1 MLPTRIRMRTV
12 HMHMM
17 LIMLLFFASFAFS
30 FTNGLMTKPLIA
42 RTIENRCREHSRLH
56 MIAAITSTEEFE
68 SKVSLN
74 KESSKAVIML
84 FKKNNCK
91 PCQKIAPQLDELI
104 EKYKDKIDVYEI
116 KADTSKECLG
126 ILKKEGVRTVP
137 TFQFYKGGEKVDH
150 VQGARIDEVEEMI
163 KSIVP

>member
-1 MLPTRIRMRTV
+1 MCVRRISKRIMLLIACFICTLLPLTDGFRTIVPTATRIR
-12 HMHMM
+12 
-17 LIMLLFFASFAFS
+17 
-30 FTNGLMTKPLIA
+30 NGHHIHNLNT
-42 RTIENRCREHSRLH
+42 RLN
-56 MIAAITSTEEFE
+56 MVIPEITSAEEFE
-68 SKVSLN
+68 SMVSSN
-74 KESSKAVIML
+74 KESSKAAIML
-84 FKKNNCK
+84 FKKLNCK
-91 PCQKIAPQLDELI
+91 PCQKIAPQLAELI

-116 KADTSKECLG
+116 RADTSKECLG

>member
-1 MLPTRIRMRTV
+1 MV
-12 HMHMM
+12 D
-17 LIMLLFFASFAFS
+17 
-30 FTNGLMTKPLIA
+30 
-42 RTIENRCREHSRLH
+42 
-56 MIAAITSTEEFE
+56 
-68 SKVSLN
+68 SLN
-74 KESSKAVIML
+74 RLNPKIIFVTDPMCSWCWGMADSIKEIH
-84 FKKNNCK
+84 
-91 PCQKIAPQLDELI
+91 

-137 TFQFYKGGEKVDH
+137 TFQFYKGGEKIDN